1 MADLPLHEA
10 HKQWIEQNPL
20 RRWRK
25 DNRISI
31 QAASG
36 MLHVSLSTIQLWEAG
51 TEPNEQ
57 NMEKLTRVLGPNAP
71 RRWKAWLEANPAH
84 EAFGDLETKT
94 DTPST

>member
-1 MADLPLHEA
+1 MPELPLAEA
-10 HKQWIEQNPL
+10 HKEWVESNPL

-57 NMEKLTRVLGPNAP
+57 NMEKLTRVLGPNTP
-71 RRWKAWLEANPAH
+71 KRWVKWLESNPAH
-84 EAFGDLETKT
+84 QAFADLNQPT
-94 DTPST
+94 D